1 MAAKPQ
7 IDEPMTLGD
16 QLADKIAIVGG
27 SWTFII
33 CFCLVMFVWIT
44 LNVCGAMEKPF
55 DPYPFILLNLVLSC
69 LAALQAPII
78 MMSQNRQ
85 AKKDRAEA
93 LADFETNVEAEK
105 EIRNLHLK
113 IDELMKMVK
122 AKDDI

>member
-33 CFCLVMFVWIT
+33 CFCLVMFVWII

-55 DPYPFILLNLVLSC
+55 DPYPLRYFF
-69 LAALQAPII
+69 LQP
-78 MMSQNRQ
+78 S
-85 AKKDRAEA
+85 
-93 LADFETNVEAEK
+93 
-105 EIRNLHLK
+105 
-113 IDELMKMVK
+113 
-122 AKDDI
+122 